1 VAFTPAREF
10 KDRRSLERTL
20 EDPTFS
26 AEVVLFHE
34 YTHHFMLKNFATT
47 YPGWYIEGFAEANA
61 TIMLRPDGSF
71 VYGMPANHRARE
83 LTELPQL
90 HVRKLLDPA
99 YEFKSGTEA
108 IQKYSLGWLLT
119 HYLAF
124 SKDRAGQMQTYLSL
138 LGKGTPGM
146 AAAEQAFGD
155 LDSLNREL
163 SKYKGTNLPAREVI
177 LANFVKPVVT
187 TRLLAPNEE
196 QIMRH
201 RIRLSRGVSRSEARG
216 IASTLWGQA
225 AARPQ
230 DLALQVLAAEAHLD
244 ASKHAEAITLADRAL
259 AINPD
264 SVDALVY
271 KARALFEAKQGTDDR
286 FAKARDLLIKAR
298 DIDAKDPRPLIELY
312 RSYRAS
318 PVRPIPES
326 ALIALDNAYDL
337 ALHDRTFRVLLARQ
351 LMEEGRARPAEQV
364 LAPLAYGYDGNDPE
378 DNFAAN
384 AMKKMKAG
392 DMAGAL
398 AILNK
403 QLKGVDGL
411 DEDD

>member
-1 VAFTPAREF
+1 MKALKFAVAAAAALLASAANAEWHEARTNHFIVYSEGKQAEVAAFAERLERFDNAMRVVQRMPTNEVIPDIAKVHVFRFGDTSDIGALAGSRGVAGFYIPHAARPVAFTPAREF

-155 LDSLNREL
+155 LDSLNRE
-163 SKYKGTNLPAREVI
+163 KPA
-177 LANFVKPVVT
+177 
-187 TRLLAPNEE
+187 
-196 QIMRH
+196 
-201 RIRLSRGVSRSEARG
+201 SARG
-216 IASTLWGQA
+216 HPGKLRQACCNDA
-225 AARPQ
+225 AAGSQRRA
-230 DLALQVLAAEAHLD
+230 DHEAPY
-244 ASKHAEAITLADRAL
+244 S
-259 AINPD
+259 
-264 SVDALVY
+264 
-271 KARALFEAKQGTDDR
+271 
-286 FAKARDLLIKAR
+286 
-298 DIDAKDPRPLIELY
+298 
-312 RSYRAS
+312 
-318 PVRPIPES
+318 
-326 ALIALDNAYDL
+326 LIA
-337 ALHDRTFRVLLARQ
+337 RC
-351 LMEEGRARPAEQV
+351 
-364 LAPLAYGYDGNDPE
+364 
-378 DNFAAN
+378 FAVRSTRNCVNLVGPGGCA
-384 AMKKMKAG
+384 AAG
-392 DMAGAL
+392 PGFAGA
-398 AILNK
+398 
-403 QLKGVDGL
+403 GC
-411 DEDD
+411 